1 MNATKDN
8 LWKAFRGLLVVWV
21 VGLAIAET
29 LMTWGISNWPALDS
43 LQAHIT
49 ADATTYLLWQA
60 VAIYV
65 LVAGSIVYSAVRFR
79 APPMAADTDVPAK
92 QTRTWAPFVL
102 TWLVLAIAI
111 NLANTIY
118 PGMVGLEQL
127 WGIQMATKNPLVI
140 DVTAQQWKWTFS
152 YPKQGVTDVSQLV
165 VPKGRTIDFVLRTK
179 DVMHDFWVP
188 AWGWK
193 KDVIPNEVRHLF
205 ITPTVL
211 GSTATNPMLRVQCS
225 LICGNGH
232 ALMRA
237 PVKVVTPAD
246 FKTWVASN
254 SF

>member
-1 MNATKDN
+1 MNAAKEN
-8 LWKAFRGLLVVWV
+8 LWKAFRGLVVVWII
-21 VGLAIAET
+21 GLAIGET
-29 LMTWGISNWPALDS
+29 LMAWGIGDWPILGS
-43 LQAHIT
+43 IQAHIT

-65 LVAGSIVYSAVRFR
+65 LVGGAVVYSAFRFR
-79 APPMAADTDVPAK
+79 ASSMSDTAAPTYQK
-92 QTRTWAPFVL
+92 RTWAPFVV
-102 TWLVLAIAI
+102 TWLVLAIGI

-127 WGIQMATKNPLVI
+127 WGIQLDTKNPLVI

-165 VPKGRTIDFVLRTK
+165 VPEGRTIDFVLRTK

-188 AWGWK
+188 AWGEK

-205 ITPTVL
+205 ITPTML
-211 GSTATNPMLRVQCS
+211 GTTATNPMLRVQCS

-232 ALMRA
+232 PLMRA

-246 FKTWVASN
+246 FKAWVANN